1 MFIYSHT
8 IKMSQLN
15 RYPSVCMY
23 VSESCNYYSFNF
35 TKKMFSGYEI
45 WVLLILYTLS
55 KNIFSAMS
63 VIFGLVHNN

>member
-23 VSESCNYYSFNF
+23 VSESCNYYLVLQKSVQRIWNVGIIDFVYSFNEYIF
-35 TKKMFSGYEI
+35 RDVCDF
-45 WVLLILYTLS
+45 WLS
-55 KNIFSAMS
+55 SQ
-63 VIFGLVHNN
+63 